1 MASEIIM
8 PQMGFDMK
16 EGTLV
21 RWLKKEGEAVRK
33 GENIAEI
40 ETDKAVVEIEA
51 FDSGVIAKQVVAEGV
66 TVPVGQVIGY
76 LGAPGE
82 KVEVSASAAQPA
94 AAAKAAPAP
103 AKPAP
108 PPPAATPAALLPS
121 GAAMSKPAT
130 EPGERVKSSPLAR
143 KEAEDRG
150 IDIAKVPGTGPG
162 GRVTREDVIAFASQA
177 PKAAPAAPAPV
188 AAAPAAQAPA
198 AAPSVPAPKAGQPAR
213 GAFVPLSRMR
223 HAIARNMSRS
233 KLEIPHF
240 YVTIAINMTEAMKVR
255 EQVNKL
261 WEGDVKV
268 SVNDLLVRAMAIALV
283 KHPYFNSMFVEGG
296 IQIHQHINVGI
307 AIALPDGLVAPG
319 IADTE
324 QKSLAQ
330 IARESK
336 GLAERARTNKL
347 TAQEF
352 GAATFNITNLGMYNV
367 ESFSAII
374 TPPQV
379 AALAVGSVTKEPIVK
394 DGQVAIADMMRVTLS
409 IDHRVADGAQGAD
422 FLATLRGLLESP
434 VSLLV

>member
-21 RWLKKEGEAVRK
+21 RWMKKEGEAVRK
-33 GENIAEI
+33 GEIVAEI

-51 FDSGVIAKQVVAEGV
+51 FASGVVAKHVVAEGV

-82 KVEVSASAAQPA
+82 KIEVSASVA
-94 AAAKAAPAP
+94 
-103 AKPAP
+103 
-108 PPPAATPAALLPS
+108 PPPAAPKAASAPPKSATPAAAPS
-121 GAAMSKPAT
+121 IPAAVSAPKPA
-130 EPGERVKSSPLAR
+130 EAGERVKSSPLAR

-150 IDIAKVPGTGPG
+150 IDIAKVTGTGPG
-162 GRVTREDVIAFASQA
+162 GRVTREDVIAFAEQA
-177 PKAAPAAPAPV
+177 GKAAVAGAAPAAPAMPAPAPAVAVAPAVPV
-188 AAAPAAQAPA
+188 A
-198 AAPSVPAPKAGQPAR
+198 KAGQPAR

-223 HAIARNMSRS
+223 HAIARSMSRS
-233 KLEIPHF
+233 KAEIPHF
-240 YVTIAINMTEAMKVR
+240 YVTAAINMTEAMRLR

-268 SVNDLLVRAMAIALV
+268 SVNDLLVRAVAIALV

-296 IQIHQHINVGI
+296 IQIHQHVNVGI
-307 AIALPDGLVAPG
+307 AIALPEGLVAPG

-324 QKSLAQ
+324 QKGLAQ

-336 GLAERARTNKL
+336 GLSERARANKL

-352 GAATFNITNLGMYNV
+352 GAATFNITNLGMFNV

-379 AALAVGSVTKEPIVK
+379 AALAVGSVVKEPVAK

-422 FLATLRGLLESP
+422 FLATLRSLLENP